1 MAEEDEVVEEGVDEG
16 IEEGVEEGIEQAED
30 IETLQQ
36 ALAEEKEKAERY
48 LANWQRS
55 LADLQNYV
63 KRAEQEKSETIEFA
77 NTILITDLLPIL
89 DDFERALVSLPVEL
103 GEQNWTEGIKL
114 IYNKLKAILETQ
126 GLAEIKAEG
135 EHFDPYL
142 HEAAGQLEGEE
153 GVIIEEIR
161 KGYKLRGKLL
171 RPSMVMVGKGKNDK
185 TQEESLEE
193 REYG

>member
-1 MAEEDEVVEEGVDEG
+1 LAEEDEVVEEGVNEG
-16 IEEGVEEGIEQAED
+16 IEEGIEQAED

-77 NTILITDLLPIL
+77 NTILIMDLLPIL
-89 DDFERALVSLPVEL
+89 DDFERALASLPVEL

-135 EHFDPYL
+135 EYFDPYL

-153 GVIIEEIR
+153 DVIIEEIR
-161 KGYKLRGKLL
+161 KGYKFRGKLL